1 MPIPK
6 PTGDE
11 NEEQFIGRCM
21 SDDTMVS
28 EYDNDQR
35 FAICQT
41 AWTDNTKS
49 MKYEIKSGFEIKDM
63 DSSKR
68 EVAVY
73 LAKFGNV
80 DSDNDVIQKGA
91 FKKSI
96 QERGPQAAS
105 NRKIA
110 FLRHHDWEKQI
121 GVFTKLQEDDNGLFA
136 VGRLGTST
144 LGEDAWRDYQDGII
158 KEHSVGFQR
167 VSDKTKF
174 VKDTSN
180 PLGGFTL
187 LQEVK
192 LWEGSAVTFGA
203 NELTNVVE
211 IMKSE
216 TKKTYIDKIS
226 DDLQTVI
233 KALANGKGSDDRLFE
248 LEMKANFLSS
258 QLTLLAQSEPQE
270 HSVKLY
276 EPEPEVFSW
285 KAVLETLETK
295 QTFADYPQQARDN
308 ARKGMELNEET
319 GNQCA
324 TAVGKTRANQIA
336 SGEGLS
342 LDTLKR
348 TYSYL
353 SRAEV
358 YYDPND
364 TKACGTISYLLW
376 GGKAML
382 SYCESKLK
390 ELNEL

>member
-1 MPIPK
+1 
-6 PTGDE
+6 
-11 NEEQFIGRCM
+11 M
-21 SDDTMVS
+21 SDDTMTGEYES
-28 EYDNDQR
+28 EQR
-35 FAICQT
+35 MAVCT
-41 AWTDNTKS
+41 VAWNEKNVKNMS
-49 MKYEIKSGFEIKDM
+49 KYETKNGYEIKDM
-63 DSSKR
+63 DGDKR

-96 QERGPQAAS
+96 QERGPMAPS

-121 GVFTKLQEDDNGLFA
+121 GVFSKLQEDDNGLFA

-167 VSDKTKF
+167 VTDKTKW

-180 PLGGFTL
+180 PAGGFTL

-216 TKKTYIDKIS
+216 QKKSFIDRIS
-226 DDLQTVI
+226 EDLQTVI
-233 KALANGKGSDDRLFE
+233 KALVNGKGSDERLYE

-258 QLTLLAQSEPQE
+258 QLTLLAQTEPGNHSEI
-270 HSVKLY
+270 VY
-276 EPEPEVFSW
+276 EPEPQVFSW
-285 KAVLETLETK
+285 KAVMEVLETK
-295 QTFADYPQQARDN
+295 QTYADYPQQAKDN
-308 ARKGMELNEET
+308 ARKGMELNEAI
-319 GNQCA
+319 GNTCA

-336 SGEGLS
+336 NGEGLS

-382 SYCESKLK
+382 SYCEGKLK